1 MKILQTNTIS
11 KSSMFDRLKDNSID
25 NIDQFLDKIENGQDG
40 CFELEIMTNDF
51 EGIEIARLKDQYNID
66 KINNLR
72 GLFEILKSMKKE
84 FSEKEVSNNF
94 KDIFGVGINKSL
106 FRKNRIDVSN
116 YDKKQIIYKPDDF
129 IRTIINKI
137 AIKKIDIDNFDLK
150 KIDPLDQFEFKKF
163 IKVFPI
169 KESEEELALK
179 NFLKRVKELMSV
191 NSNKKQKEQLICE
204 FSKNISNL
212 LIKTDVPAIFLKV
225 EMNFFYKKDSFEI
238 TTQRLDSYF
247 ATKLEFHVS
256 KTGQFKT
263 SSYKE
268 FKNQFKEVLKNK
280 LEDSYQ
286 EILLDSMKEHS
297 MVSLSGQK
305 SLLLCNREALKQEL
319 KLELKR
325 ILALTP
331 EEKILV
337 SEIITEI
344 LEE

>member
-1 MKILQTNTIS
+1 MKRLQTNTKS
-11 KSSMFDRLKDNSID
+11 KSSIFDRLKDNSIY

-40 CFELEIMTNDF
+40 CFELEITTNDF
-51 EGIEIARLKDQYNID
+51 EGIEIARLKNQYNID
-66 KINNLR
+66 EIDNLR
-72 GLFEILKSMKKE
+72 DLFKILKSMKKE
-84 FSEKEVSNNF
+84 FSEKEVSNSF
-94 KDIFGVGINKSL
+94 KNIFGVEIDKSL
-106 FRKNRIDVSN
+106 FRKTMIDVSDF
-116 YDKKQIIYKPDDF
+116 DKKQIIYKPVDF

-137 AIKKIDIDNFDLK
+137 DIKKINIDNFDLEK
-150 KIDPLDQFEFKKF
+150 LAPLDQFEFKKF

-179 NFLKRVKELMSV
+179 NFLKQVKELMDV
-191 NSNKKQKEQLICE
+191 NSNKKEKEQLIYE
-204 FSKNISNL
+204 FSKRISNL
-212 LIKTDVPAIFLKV
+212 LIKTDITAIFLKV
-225 EMNFFYKKDSFEI
+225 KMNFFYKKDSFKI

-247 ATKLEFHVS
+247 ATKLEFHIT
-256 KTGQFKT
+256 KTNQFKL

-268 FKNQFKEVLKNK
+268 FKNQFKEVLKNN
-280 LEDSYQ
+280 LEDFYQ

-297 MVSLSGQK
+297 MISLSGQK
-305 SLLLCNREALKQEL
+305 SLLLCNREALKQEM

-325 ILALTP
+325 ILSLTP